1 MRTVKV
7 KEEGSQVWG
16 PDKLEFGFW
25 LCYLE
30 SGPVIYLSE
39 LHFWPTPIY
48 MVEIINKRA

>member
-1 MRTVKV
+1 MAGNLMRTCEV

-30 SGPVIYLSE
+30 AGQVILP
-39 LHFWPTPIY
+39 L
-48 MVEIINKRA
+48 